1 MNHRHSKLSRE
12 IIIKTA
18 FALLDEY
25 GEDEFSM
32 RNIAQR
38 LNVQAMSLYNYVKN
52 KEDLL
57 DGIVE
62 IITCEVKIPQP
73 SPNWKL
79 DLRNAA
85 LSFYEI
91 LLRHPNVLPV
101 ISTHSPITEK
111 GIEQVERLLLILKD
125 TNMSGQEAFSLIHI
139 IIAYVI
145 GHAEISITNNQAP
158 EVRDVEFDLQKFPNV
173 YNVYLGLN
181 KRNCKDEFLYGFDL
195 LLEGLSKRYLEREEN

>member
-1 MNHRHSKLSRE
+1 MNPRHSKLSRE
-12 IIIKTA
+12 LIIKEA

-38 LNVQAMSLYNYVKN
+38 LNVKAMSLYNHVRS

-62 IITCEVKIPQP
+62 IITCEVRIPQP
-73 SPNWKL
+73 SADWKL
-79 DLRNAA
+79 DLRNVA

-91 LLRHPNVLPV
+91 LLRHPNVLPI

-125 TNMSGQEAFSLIHI
+125 TNMSGQEAFSLLHI

-145 GHAEISITNNQAP
+145 GHAEISITNNQAS
-158 EVRDVEFDLQKFPNV
+158 EVRSVKFDLQKFPNV
-173 YNVYLGLN
+173 YTVYLELN
-181 KRNCKDEFLYGFDL
+181 KRNCKNEFLYGLDL
-195 LLEGLSKRYLEREEN
+195 LLDGLSKKNLEREEN

>member
-1 MNHRHSKLSRE
+1 MNPRHSKLSRE
-12 IIIKTA
+12 LIINEA

-25 GEDEFSM
+25 GEDGFSM

-38 LNVQAMSLYNYVKN
+38 LNVKAMSLYNHVRS

-62 IITCEVKIPQP
+62 IITCEVRIPQP
-73 SPNWKL
+73 SADWKL
-79 DLRNAA
+79 DLRNVA

-91 LLRHPNVLPV
+91 LLQHPNVLPI
-101 ISTHSPITEK
+101 ISTHSPMTEK

-125 TNMSGQEAFSLIHI
+125 TNMSGQQAFSLLHI

-145 GHAEISITNNQAP
+145 GYSEISITNNQAS
-158 EVRDVEFDLQKFPNV
+158 EVRSVEFDLQKFPNV
-173 YNVYLGLN
+173 YIAYLGLN
-181 KRNCKDEFLYGFDL
+181 KRICKNEFLYGLDL
-195 LLEGLSKRYLEREEN
+195 LLDGLSKKSYREEN